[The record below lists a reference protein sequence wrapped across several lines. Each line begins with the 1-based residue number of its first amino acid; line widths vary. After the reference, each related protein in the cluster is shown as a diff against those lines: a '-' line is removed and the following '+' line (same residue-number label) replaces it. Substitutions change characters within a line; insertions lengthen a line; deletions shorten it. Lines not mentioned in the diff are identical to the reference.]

1 MSDENT
7 TGYSSSSTDTSTRSS
22 AAAAAAAQASDKPAP
37 VTGWVGDR
45 EVYLDDDVVW
55 RFKD

>member
-7 TGYSSSSTDTSTRSS
+7 TGYSSSSTDTSTRST
-22 AAAAAAAQASDKPAP
+22 AAAATPATSDKPAR